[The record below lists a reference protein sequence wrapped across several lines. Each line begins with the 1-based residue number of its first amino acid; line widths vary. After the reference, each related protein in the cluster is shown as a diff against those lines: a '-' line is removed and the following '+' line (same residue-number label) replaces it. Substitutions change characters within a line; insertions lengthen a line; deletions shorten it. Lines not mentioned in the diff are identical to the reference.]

1 MKSVNKVF
9 EPTISLTGEQGM
21 VQGTVYGI
29 ALLKISAQ
37 WMKILAST

>member
-1 MKSVNKVF
+1 VF

-21 VQGTVYGI
+21 VQSMVHGI
-29 ALLKISAQ
+29 ALLKISAL